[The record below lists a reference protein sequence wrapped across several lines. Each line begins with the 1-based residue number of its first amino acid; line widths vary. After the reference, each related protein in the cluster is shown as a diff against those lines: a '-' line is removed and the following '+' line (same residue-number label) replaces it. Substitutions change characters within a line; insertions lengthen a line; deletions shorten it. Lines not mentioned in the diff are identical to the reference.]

1 MVWIKICGTTNL
13 HDAQLAID
21 AGANALGFV
30 LAPSPRA
37 IDLETVGGIVRE
49 LPGGVETIGVFVN
62 RTPGDVAKI
71 AQQAGLSGVQ
81 LHGDESAESL
91 KEFRAALGERK
102 IIKVLHADELLT
114 DANKLESYLAAR
126 DRLDAILL
134 DSGSPQ
140 QRGGTGAAYDWDRV
154 LPLAKRIRA
163 ALPLIIAG
171 GLRPENVARA
181 IEMFE
186 PWGVDVVSGVE
197 GAPGMKDEARLH
209 DFIAAVRQTPASVR
223 QRA

>member
-37 IDLETVGGIVRE
+37 IDLETVAGIVRE

-81 LHGDESAESL
+81 LHGDESPESL